1 MRDTNKETAGFRLRK
16 HLEVHRSE
24 PKPISGLGSLLRESI
39 VPRERNRRIRVRGKA
54 FVTL

>member
-16 HLEVHRSE
+16 HLEVHRGE